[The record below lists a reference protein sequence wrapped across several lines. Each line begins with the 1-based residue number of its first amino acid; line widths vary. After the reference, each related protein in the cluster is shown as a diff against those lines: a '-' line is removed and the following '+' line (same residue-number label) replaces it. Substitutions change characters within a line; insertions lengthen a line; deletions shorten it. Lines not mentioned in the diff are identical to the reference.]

1 MWTREDGKEGA
12 VIRLYGLSTCGWCK
26 KTKDFLSAEGVAYDY
41 VFVDLLEG
49 EERSQ
54 AIAEMKDKISDL
66 AFPLVV
72 VNNSTIIRGYDEDG
86 IRKAVRG

>member
-1 MWTREDGKEGA
+1 MWTHEGGTEGNE
-12 VIRLYGLSTCGWCK
+12 IRLYGLSTCGWCK
-26 KTKDFLSAEGVAYDY
+26 KCKDFLSAEGVGYDF

-54 AIAEMKDKISDL
+54 AIAEMKEHISDL

-72 VNNSTIIRGYDEDG
+72 VNGSTIIRGYDEEG
-86 IRKAVRG
+86 IRRAIRG